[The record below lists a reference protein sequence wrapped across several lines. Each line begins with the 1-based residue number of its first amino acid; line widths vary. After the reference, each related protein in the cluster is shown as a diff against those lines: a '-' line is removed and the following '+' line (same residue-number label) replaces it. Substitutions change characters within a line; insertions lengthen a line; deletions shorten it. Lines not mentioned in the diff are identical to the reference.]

1 MIVNFVIMQTAPGD
15 PVDFLVSGLEA
26 VPEGYLDLV
35 KAKYGYDKP
44 MHEQLFIYMIKL
56 LQGDFGFSFYFHQP
70 VLNVLI
76 PALKN
81 TLILTL
87 ASFLIELTGIVLG
100 VIASKKV
107 YSLTDNLITVL
118 TLVTFNMPYFWL
130 AMMFLLIFGLRLGW
144 FPITGMYTIGTIGT
158 QKLISVLWHLAL
170 PAVCLSIGR
179 IALYT
184 RYTRASMLEILKLDY
199 ITTAWAKG
207 CDEQTVMYNHAFRNA
222 LIPIVTV
229 VALRLRTLFTGAVLV
244 ESVFAW
250 PGMGRLVFDSISR
263 RDYNIIMANF
273 LIISVITILS
283 NLLADILYAYVDP
296 RVRYN
301 D

>member
-1 MIVNFVIMQTAPGD
+1 MQTAPGD

-44 MHEQLFIYMIKL
+44 MHEQLYIYMIKL

-100 VIASKKV
+100 VIASKRV

-158 QKLISVLWHLAL
+158 QKLISTLWHLAL

-296 RVRYN
+296 RVRYQ
-301 D
+301 